1 MKIEDIVFLVG
12 GRGRRLGKIT
22 KKLPKPLIKINNK
35 PFLEHLFAKLLKYN
49 FKRIYLLCSYKK
61 SKFYKLYHNKQIHNT
76 KMICINEGKQKGT
89 GGALFKLKR
98 KIKKNFILLNGDTY
112 FNINYQIVKKIN
124 IKNKT
129 AFIAL
134 TNINKSTNNKLMTN
148 LALNTKHIVYFS
160 KSKTK
165 MMNGGVYLINKRI
178 FDLVKNKNMSLEKDI
193 LNKEIIKKNVIGK
206 YFDDDFIDIGSK
218 KKLSSIKKNNIFLKN
233 KAFFLDRD
241 GVINKDNGYIKKYKD
256 FIFLKGVHDAIKY
269 LNKKDYLV
277 IILTNQAAVGK
288 QFLTEKKL
296 NLINNYMKK
305 ELFKKNKSYIDDI
318 FYSPYYKYSKLS
330 KYRKYSSD
338 RKPSNGMFLKAIKKW
353 NIDVNA
359 SVFIGDKITDK
370 IAAKKSKV
378 KFYFK
383 NNISLFKQVKNII

>member
-1 MKIEDIVFLVG
+1 MEIEDIVVLVG
-12 GRGRRLGKIT
+12 GRGERLGKIT
-22 KKLPKPLIKINNK
+22 KKLPKPLIKINNR
-35 PFLEHLFAKLLKYN
+35 PFLEHLLAKLLKYN

-61 SKFYKLYHNKQIHNT
+61 NKFYKLYHNKQIHNT

-98 KIKKNFILLNGDTY
+98 KIKKNFILLNGDTF
-112 FNINYQIVKKIN
+112 FNINYQIFKKIN

-193 LNKEIIKKNVIGK
+193 LNKEIKKKNVIGK
-206 YFDDDFIDIGSK
+206 YFNDDFIDIGSK
-218 KKLSSIKKNNIFLKN
+218 KKLSSIKKHNIFLKN

-296 NLINNYMKK
+296 DFIHNCMKK

-330 KYRKYSSD
+330 KYRKYRSD

-359 SVFIGDKITDK
+359 SIFIGDKITDK

-383 NNISLFKQVKNII
+383 KNISLFKQVKNII

>member
-1 MKIEDIVFLVG
+1 
-12 GRGRRLGKIT
+12 
-22 KKLPKPLIKINNK
+22 
-35 PFLEHLFAKLLKYN
+35 
-49 FKRIYLLCSYKK
+49 
-61 SKFYKLYHNKQIHNT
+61 
-76 KMICINEGKQKGT
+76 MICINEGKQKGT

-98 KIKKNFILLNGDTY
+98 KIKKNFILLNGDTF

-148 LALNTKHIVYFS
+148 LALNKKHIVYFS

-193 LNKEIIKKNVIGK
+193 LNKEIKKKNVIGK
-206 YFDDDFIDIGSK
+206 YFNDDFIDIGSK
-218 KKLSSIKKNNIFLKN
+218 KKLSSIKKHNIFLKN

-277 IILTNQAAVGK
+277 IIITNQAAVGK

-296 NLINNYMKK
+296 YFINNYMKK
-305 ELFKKNKSYIDDI
+305 ELFKKK
-318 FYSPYYKYSKLS
+318 
-330 KYRKYSSD
+330 
-338 RKPSNGMFLKAIKKW
+338 
-353 NIDVNA
+353 
-359 SVFIGDKITDK
+359 
-370 IAAKKSKV
+370 
-378 KFYFK
+378 
-383 NNISLFKQVKNII
+383 

>member
-1 MKIEDIVFLVG
+1 MEIEDIVVLVG
-12 GRGRRLGKIT
+12 GRGERLGKIT
-22 KKLPKPLIKINNK
+22 KKLPKPLIKINNR
-35 PFLEHLFAKLLKYN
+35 PFLEHLLAKLLKYN

-61 SKFYKLYHNKQIHNT
+61 NKFYKLYHNKQIHNT

-98 KIKKNFILLNGDTY
+98 KIKKNFILLNGDTF

-148 LALNTKHIVYFS
+148 LALNKKHIVYFS

-193 LNKEIIKKNVIGK
+193 LNKEIKKKNVIGK
-206 YFDDDFIDIGSK
+206 YFNDDFIDIGSK
-218 KKLSSIKKNNIFLKN
+218 KKLSSIKKHNIFLKN

-256 FIFLKGVHDAIKY
+256 FIFLKGAHDAIKY
-269 LNKKDYLV
+269 LNQKDYLV

-296 NLINNYMKK
+296 YFINNYMKK
-305 ELFKKNKSYIDDI
+305 ELFKKNKSRIDDI
-318 FYSPYYKYSKLS
+318 FYSPYYKYSKLP

-353 NIDVNA
+353 NIDVNS
-359 SVFIGDKITDK
+359 SVFIGDKVTDK
-370 IAAKKSKV
+370 IAAQKSKV

-383 NNISLFKQVKNII
+383 KDISLYKQVKNII